1 MKIRRSNAIVLVML
15 LGMVVSVSGR
25 ASEVGQQ
32 NSSGPPKATADAD
45 AIKQTA
51 LDYIE
56 GWYEGN
62 AERMERALHP
72 ELAKRIVRTDPKTGR
87 SRLDQMSALS
97 LVQGTRAH
105 SGKPVPKEK
114 QQKDVT
120 ILDVFE
126 GAASVKVVAADWIDY
141 LQMSRFNG
149 RWVIVNVLWE
159 LKPETK

>member
-1 MKIRRSNAIVLVML
+1 MKTIRLALVLTLLTFASAASAQTTAPNA
-15 LGMVVSVSGR
+15 
-25 ASEVGQQ
+25 
-32 NSSGPPKATADAD
+32 NDA

-72 ELAKRIVRTDPKTGR
+72 ELAKRIVRTNPQNPNQ
-87 SRLDQMSALS
+87 SRLDQMSAMS
-97 LVQGTRAH
+97 LVLGTRRGG
-105 SGKPVPKEK
+105 GKDTPKER

-120 ILDVFE
+120 ILDVYE
-126 GAASVKVVAADWIDY
+126 NAASVKVVASDWIDY
-141 LQMSRFNG
+141 LHMAKFNG

-159 LKPETK
+159 LKPKP